1 LLLHLLELFF
11 ITTAGQKAGKYH
23 DFGLPLYLYHYYDP
37 AKIFSQ
43 NKQLKLQYLAFDVF
57 KVKL

>member
-1 LLLHLLELFF
+1 MTLV
-11 ITTAGQKAGKYH
+11 
-23 DFGLPLYLYHYYDP
+23 YLVTFSFDP

-43 NKQLKLQYLAFDVF
+43 NKQLKLQYLTFGVF